1 MDDVDLATLT
11 LGEDETYLEPTTM
24 AENRDIALAMA
35 RQARRYLYVFTG
47 DLDPALYDSA
57 EFAEAL
63 SALARSSERA
73 HVHILVQDSTRASKD
88 GHRVV
93 ELAQRL
99 SSKVRIHR
107 PSRQYADL
115 RETFLVADELGYL
128 YRTVADRYEAQAS
141 FRDRKR
147 ARELTRH
154 FEEVWQRSEPDPQL
168 RRLSL

>member
-1 MDDVDLATLT
+1 MDDVELPSLA
-11 LGEDETYLEPTTM
+11 LGEDETLLAPATA
-24 AENRDIALAMA
+24 AENREVALALA
-35 RQARRYLYVFTG
+35 RQARRNLYLFTR
-47 DLDPALYDSA
+47 DLDPAVYDSA
-57 EFAEAL
+57 EFAEAV
-63 SALARSSERA
+63 SALVRGSERA
-73 HVHILVQDSTRASKD
+73 HVHILVQDSARAAKD

-107 PSRQYADL
+107 PSREYADL

-147 ARELTRH
+147 ARELTRQ

>member
-1 MDDVDLATLT
+1 MDDIDLAALT
-11 LGEDETYLEPTTM
+11 LGEDEAYLEPTT
-24 AENRDIALAMA
+24 AVENREIVLAMA
-35 RQARRYLYVFTG
+35 GQARRNLYLFTR
-47 DLDPALYDSA
+47 DLDPPLYDNA
-57 EFAEAL
+57 AFADAL
-63 SALARSSERA
+63 SALARGSERA
-73 HVHILVQDSTRASKD
+73 HVHVLVQDSARAAKD

-107 PSRQYADL
+107 PSREYADL

-147 ARELTRH
+147 ARELTRY
-154 FEEVWQRSEPDPQL
+154 FEEIWQRSEPDPQL